1 MTQTVKKLVEQ
12 SDFIQSKGSYYGIC
26 KTEVRTEMKTLQCLM
41 KHKKTQ
47 SLF

>member
-1 MTQTVKKLVEQ
+1 MTQTVKRLVEQ
-12 SDFIQSKGSYYGIC
+12 SDFIQSEGSYGIC
-26 KTEVRTEMKTLQCLM
+26 KTEVRTEMKALQRLM